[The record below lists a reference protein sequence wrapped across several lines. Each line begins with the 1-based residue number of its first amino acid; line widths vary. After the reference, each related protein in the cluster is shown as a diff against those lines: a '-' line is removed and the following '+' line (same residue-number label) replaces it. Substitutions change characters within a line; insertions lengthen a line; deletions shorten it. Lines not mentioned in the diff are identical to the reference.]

1 MGEAVDTA
9 RLHLY
14 AHTRNR
20 IALAASNLFT
30 SLLTGPSNQVSAC
43 EGYLKK
49 AKGYIPWLFSRLGH
63 YNARPGICARHLTQL
78 LAPPRVLL
86 SPRRITLFALLRAP
100 AQRACTGG
108 SVNAALATC
117 HSLALAPH
125 RKLDRV
131 LSALGEKRKPAWASC
146 SAHTVAGAS
155 APQAALL
162 LAQRFSAHCAQVLG
176 LAAPLA
182 ALSQNKDDRLQASC
196 RAVIIVAEAPN
207 SG

>member
-100 AQRACTGG
+100 AQRACTG
-108 SVNAALATC
+108 VRMDAALATC

-125 RKLDRV
+125 RKLDRAV
-131 LSALGEKRKPAWASC
+131 RRAKTPPPRCPFIW
-146 SAHTVAGAS
+146 
-155 APQAALL
+155 QA
-162 LAQRFSAHCAQVLG
+162 LAQAPGVSMI
-176 LAAPLA
+176 LACTILA
-182 ALSQNKDDRLQASC
+182 SLEKCLRDLRLNKDHKPPTLL
-196 RAVIIVAEAPN
+196 
-207 SG
+207 